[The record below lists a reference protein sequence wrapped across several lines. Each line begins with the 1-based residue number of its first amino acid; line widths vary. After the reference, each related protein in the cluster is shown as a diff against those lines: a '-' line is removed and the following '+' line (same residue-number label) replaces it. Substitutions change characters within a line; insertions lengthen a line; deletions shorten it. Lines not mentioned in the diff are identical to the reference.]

1 MTFRGQPRVDTSDE
15 SSQFTIPVVR
25 IGGDRARSPDSE
37 RGNLP
42 SVSVFCVIRGALR
55 IRGQISSGAESYVKD
70 LMAHPQCHSHQ
81 R

>member
-55 IRGQISSGAESYVKD
+55 ITKPKTAVVSIPLTGLK
-70 LMAHPQCHSHQ
+70 P
-81 R
+81 